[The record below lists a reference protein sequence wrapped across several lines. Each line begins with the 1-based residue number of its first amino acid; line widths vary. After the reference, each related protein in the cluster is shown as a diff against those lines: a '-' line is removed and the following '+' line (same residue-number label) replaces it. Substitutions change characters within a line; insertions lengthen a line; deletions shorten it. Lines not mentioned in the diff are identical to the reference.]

1 MADPVDIRVMVP
13 RVGRAL
19 EGAGAPPVLTGDAIK
34 DLTADA
40 IAEVILYTGG
50 VFGHELVVTDR
61 DDATNAPTEYATD
74 PELTLS
80 EQSVIATQAALNYFF
95 HEFSGMKVSE
105 RIADEA
111 QSWEYSLSANLLVQ
125 QLKLLISERDK
136 ALAILEAEGAPLDAY
151 ESFLAVRD
159 AHVSQMVE
167 PWVSGAPW
175 CGQEDFRFGT
185 VG

>member
-1 MADPVDIRVMVP
+1 
-13 RVGRAL
+13 
-19 EGAGAPPVLTGDAIK
+19 
-34 DLTADA
+34 
-40 IAEVILYTGG
+40 
-50 VFGHELVVTDR
+50 
-61 DDATNAPTEYATD
+61 
-74 PELTLS
+74 
-80 EQSVIATQAALNYFF
+80 
-95 HEFSGMKVSE
+95 MKVSE

-136 ALAILEAEGAPLDAY
+136 ALAVLEAEGAPLDAY